1 MSVSEATTMTVVG
14 GVLNKDMVHNRD
26 VLTRTNNGAASTVH
40 TTVIANYDTMDEHAV

>member
-14 GVLNKDMVHNRD
+14 GVLNKDLVHNKD
-26 VLTRTNNGAASTVH
+26 VLTRTNNGATVH